1 MTLDLAGDQPTE
13 TMPAATQETI
23 CTLITVDAVPVR
35 LTERDDGS
43 LVIQPGR
50 WSHSGITRNPLI
62 LDRFQKRAMIE
73 ALMEGRA

>member
-1 MTLDLAGDQPTE
+1 MTLDLTADPTVE
-13 TMPAATQETI
+13 AMPAATVETI

-35 LTERDDGS
+35 LSERDDGS
-43 LVIQPGR
+43 LVIQPG
-50 WSHSGITRNPLI
+50 SRNPLV